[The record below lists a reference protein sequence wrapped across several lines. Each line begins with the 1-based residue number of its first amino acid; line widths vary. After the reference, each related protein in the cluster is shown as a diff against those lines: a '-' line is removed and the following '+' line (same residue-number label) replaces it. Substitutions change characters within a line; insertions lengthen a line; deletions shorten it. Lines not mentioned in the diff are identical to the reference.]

1 MAEKHTIKSM
11 MDETRKFDPPAELKK
26 NAWIK
31 SFDEYKKMWD
41 QSINDPETFWSNM
54 AEEFTWFKKWNKVRS
69 YDFKDKIDIKYFE
82 GAETNISVNC
92 LDRWVKAGKG
102 NRVAIIWEG
111 NEPTE
116 TKKYTYQQMLDEVCK
131 FANVLKSKGVRKGDR
146 VSIYMPMI
154 PELPIAMLACTRI
167 GAVHSVVFGGF
178 SAESLR
184 DRTLDSGCTFLVT
197 TDGGFRGNKRI
208 PMKKAADDAMKMC
221 EDAGQPVK
229 TCVVFKR
236 SGDSVDMKPGR
247 DFWWDELMA
256 NASTTCEPE
265 RVGAEDPSFILY
277 TSGST
282 GKPKGVLHTTAGYM
296 VFATATFKYMFDYHD
311 NDIFWCTADIGWVTG
326 HTYITYGPLCAGAT
340 EVMFEGIPNYPHPDR
355 FWEICEK
362 HKVTIIYT
370 APTVIRS
377 LMKEGEQWP
386 AKHNLSSLRI
396 LGTVGEP
403 INPEAWMWYYKN
415 VGRERC
421 PIIDTWW
428 QTETGAALIAPLP
441 GAVPTKPGSATIPFF
456 GVKPKVIREDGTEC
470 APNEGGYLV
479 IEEPW
484 PGIMRTVYNHHERFK
499 ETYFSRFPGLYFTG
513 DGARK
518 DEDGYFWLMG
528 RVDDVINVSGH
539 RIGTAEVESSLVS
552 HPKVA
557 EAAVVGCPHEIKG
570 QGIYAYVTLKT
581 GNPPSEELKKELAAH
596 VRKEIGP
603 IAIPDKIQFSDAL
616 PKTRSGKIMRRIL
629 RKIAEGELENLG
641 DITTLADPNVVNS
654 LVEGRQ

>member
-1 MAEKHTIKSM
+1 MAEGHTIKSM
-11 MDETRKFDPPAELKK
+11 MEETRRFEPPADLKK

-31 SFDEYKKMWD
+31 SFDEYKKLWE
-41 QSINDPETFWSNM
+41 QSINDPETFWSKM
-54 AEEFTWFKKWNKVRS
+54 AEEFIWFKKWNRVRS
-69 YDFKDKIDIKYFE
+69 YDFKNKIDIKYFE
-82 GAETNISVNC
+82 GAETNLSVNC

-102 NRVAIIWEG
+102 DRIAIIWEG

-116 TKKYTYQQMLDEVCK
+116 TKNYTYKQLLDEVCK
-131 FANVLKSKGVRKGDR
+131 FANVLKTKGVKKGDR

-167 GAVHSVVFGGF
+167 GAIHSVVFGGF

-184 DRTLDSGCTFLVT
+184 DRTLDSGCTFLIT

-221 EDAGQPVK
+221 EDAGNPVK
-229 TCVVFKR
+229 TCIVYKR
-236 SGDSVDMKPGR
+236 SNDAVDMKNDR
-247 DFWWDELMA
+247 DFWWNDLMA
-256 NASTTCEPE
+256 NASATCEPTP
-265 RVGAEDPSFILY
+265 VGAEDPAFILY

-282 GKPKGVLHTTAGYM
+282 GKPKGVLHTTGGYM
-296 VFATATFKYMFDYHD
+296 VFAAQTFKYMFDYHD

-326 HTYITYGPLCAGAT
+326 HTYITYAPLCNCAT

-355 FWEICEK
+355 FWEIVEK
-362 HKVTIIYT
+362 HKVSIIYT
-370 APTVIRS
+370 APTVIRA

-403 INPEAWMWYYKN
+403 INPEAWIWYHKN
-415 VGRERC
+415 IGHEKC

-428 QTETGAALIAPLP
+428 QTETGGALIAPLP
-441 GAVPTKPGSATIPFF
+441 GAIATKPGSATIPFF

-470 APNEGGYLV
+470 KPNEGGYLI

-499 ETYFSRFPGLYFTG
+499 ETYFTRFPGVYFTG

-581 GNPPSEELKKELAAH
+581 GNHPSDELKKELVAH

-603 IAIPDKIQFSDAL
+603 IAMPDKIQFTDGL

-629 RKIAEGELENLG
+629 RKIAEGEVGNLG
-641 DITTLADPNVVNS
+641 DTSTLADPNVVNH